1 MTDKRL
7 ASSKLIAAI
16 RENNFSD
23 VISAINEGANIE
35 EADMHGFTGLPLRIA
50 CFQGDIEIVRALL
63 QRGADVNAM
72 ADDGP
77 GAPLRLARRGGHPE
91 IAELL
96 LQEGAT
102 AQSAEEI
109 AMVPLSR
116 MSHTQPITN
125 AVISPVTDEAPV
137 DNIIEFTSPPPAE
150 LIEEVDLTACYGLD
164 TNLLTLDLLRLE
176 EQPEE
181 AKPPPAKAGGFWT
194 SKR

>member
-1 MTDKRL
+1 MIDKRL

-16 RENNFSD
+16 RANNFND
-23 VISAINEGANIE
+23 VIGAINEGANIE

-50 CFQGDIEIVRALL
+50 CFQGDIEIIRALL

-91 IAELL
+91 IADLL

-116 MSHTQPITN
+116 MSHAQPIIN
-125 AVISPVTDEAPV
+125 AVTSPEIDEPPV
-137 DNIIEFTSPPPAE
+137 DNIIEFTSPPSAE
-150 LIEEVDLTACYGLD
+150 VIEELDLTACYGLD
-164 TNLLTLDLLRLE
+164 TNMLTLDLMRLE

-181 AKPPPAKAGGFWT
+181 VKPPAPKTGGFWT